1 MATDPHANVAPY
13 ALDAL
18 DPQDELEFEQH
29 LATCER
35 CREEL
40 AALRETAADLAY
52 GAGGPAPPPELKLRI
67 LDSAKADRMN
77 VSSLSKR
84 RRRRS
89 AVITAAAGLAAAL
102 ALGIGV
108 ASTTHSSSDPLAAV
122 LGKHGAKLLM

>member
-1 MATDPHANVAPY
+1 MATDPHSNVAPY

-29 LATCER
+29 LASCER

-52 GAGGPAPPPELKLRI
+52 GAGGSAPGPGVKRRS
-67 LDSAKADRMN
+67 LDGATAARAD

-84 RRRRS
+84 RGR
-89 AVITAAAGLAAAL
+89 AAGGSAPRAWGAAR
-102 ALGIGV
+102 V
-108 ASTTHSSSDPLAAV
+108 ARGPDRARA
-122 LGKHGAKLLM
+122 GAPR

>member
-1 MATDPHANVAPY
+1 MATDPHGNVAPY

-18 DPQDELEFEQH
+18 DPQDEREFEQH
-29 LATCER
+29 LASCER

-52 GAGGPAPPPELKLRI
+52 GATGPAPPLELKLRI
-67 LDSAKADRMN
+67 LENAKAERTN
-77 VSSLSKR
+77 VASLSK

-89 AVITAAAGLAAAL
+89 AVITAAAALAAAF

-108 ASTTHSSSDPLAAV
+108 SSTIR
-122 LGKHGAKLLM
+122 